1 MARSASKHPTDGELE
16 ILQFLWTH
24 GSSSLGE
31 ICAALRQQRQVATTT
46 VATVLKVMREKGLAK
61 RRKTSRGFSWS
72 AIVKR
77 EKTASGMIG
86 KLIERVFE
94 GSAQQLVAHLV
105 EDGNLS
111 SDDLDEIR
119 LLLDKRESSAKSSKQ
134 RQPPRRT
141 KG

>member
-16 ILQFLWTH
+16 ILQILWVH
-24 GSSSLGE
+24 GPASLGE
-31 ICAALRQQRQVATTT
+31 ICAALRLKRQIATTT
-46 VATVLKVMREKGLAK
+46 VATVLKVMREKGLAS

-77 EKTASGMIG
+77 EKTASGLIG

-94 GSAQQLVAHLV
+94 GSAQRLVAHLV

-111 SDDLDEIR
+111 PEDLEEIR
-119 LLLDKRESSAKSSKQ
+119 MLLDKRNSSTKTSKQ
-134 RQPPRRT
+134 RQPPRKT

>member
-16 ILQFLWTH
+16 ILQILWAH
-24 GSSSLGE
+24 GPASLGE
-31 ICAALRQQRQVATTT
+31 ICAALRQKRQVATTT
-46 VATVLKVMREKGLAK
+46 VATVLKVMQGKGLAR

-72 AIVKR
+72 AVVKR
-77 EKTASGMIG
+77 EKTASGMVG

-94 GSAQQLVAHLV
+94 GSAQRLVAHLV

-111 SDDLDEIR
+111 PNDLEEIR
-119 LLLDKRESSAKSSKQ
+119 LLVERREPSNTSKPSK
-134 RQPPRRT
+134 PPRRG

>member
-1 MARSASKHPTDGELE
+1 MARSASKHPTDSELE
-16 ILQFLWTH
+16 ILQILWAD
-24 GSSSLGE
+24 GPAALGE
-31 ICAALRQQRQVATTT
+31 ICAELRQKRQVATTT

-61 RRKTSRGFSWS
+61 RRKTNRGFSWS
-72 AIVKR
+72 ALVKR

-111 SDDLDEIR
+111 PDDLEEIR
-119 LLLDKRESSAKSSKQ
+119 ALLDKRESSAKTAKQ
-134 RQPPRRT
+134 RQPPRKT

>member
-16 ILQFLWTH
+16 ILQILWVH
-24 GSSSLGE
+24 GPASLGE
-31 ICAALRQQRQVATTT
+31 ICAALRQKRQVATTT
-46 VATVLKVMREKGLAK
+46 VATVLKVMQGKGLAR

-72 AIVKR
+72 AVVKR
-77 EKTASGMIG
+77 EKTASGMVG

-94 GSAQQLVAHLV
+94 GSAQRLVAHLV

-111 SDDLDEIR
+111 PNDLEEIR
-119 LLLDKRESSAKSSKQ
+119 LLVERREPPDTSKPSK
-134 RQPPRRT
+134 PPRSG

>member
-16 ILQFLWTH
+16 ILQVLWAQ
-24 GSSSLGE
+24 GPCSLGE
-31 ICAALRQQRQVATTT
+31 LCVALREKRQVATTT
-46 VATVLKVMREKGLAK
+46 VATVLKVMRDKGLVR
-61 RRKTSRGFSWS
+61 RRKTNRGLSWT
-72 AIVKR
+72 AAVNR
-77 EKTASGMIG
+77 EATASGMIG

-111 SDDLDEIR
+111 SADLEEIGR
-119 LLLDKRESSAKSSKQ
+119 LLKRQESTAKTDVKKK
-134 RQPPRRT
+134 PRKK

>member
-1 MARSASKHPTDGELE
+1 MARSASKHPTDSELE
-16 ILQFLWTH
+16 ILQFLWMH
-24 GSSSLGE
+24 GPASLGE
-31 ICAALRQQRQVATTT
+31 ICAALRQKRQVATTT
-46 VATVLKVMREKGLAK
+46 VATVLKVMREKGLTK

-77 EKTASGMIG
+77 QKTASGMVG

-111 SDDLDEIR
+111 PDDLAEIR

-134 RQPPRRT
+134 RQPPPET